1 MVCANHS
8 RQQFITR
15 PSGAQE
21 PRPMAIITVLISK
34 SGNLSYIPNNK
45 VRHGDTVRFAIELI
59 GGASDVT
66 VNPPACLDSTASFS
80 LNNTSLSAAQRDD
93 PVSDGAAVGSYPF
106 TVVTGGSPEARSHGL
121 ELETKNGNL
130 DVTTDPPK
138 EC

>member
-1 MVCANHS
+1 MVCAGHS

-21 PRPMAIITVLISK
+21 SRPMAIITVLINK

-45 VRHGDTVRFAIELI
+45 VRHGDTVRFTIEMV
-59 GGASDVT
+59 GAASDVT

-80 LNNTSLSAAQRDD
+80 LNNTSLAASQRED
-93 PVSDGAAVGSYPF
+93 PVADGAAVGSYPF
-106 TVVTGGSPEARSHGL
+106 TVVTGGSPEARRHGL

-138 EC
+138 EY